1 MIGMLKG
8 KNCVR
13 KAVSSLFK
21 DVKIKSIKRLGGIGN
36 ESYKVNILSNEEEMP
51 ICIKIFSGTL
61 NEAKKKAIKEK
72 YFIEK
77 LSEIGFY
84 VPKILHYDLEGKL
97 IGRPFLIKKWIE
109 GRPVGKVLEKIEDK
123 EEALE
128 AYTYN
133 LVRLHEVPLSN
144 INPSIIKIYEN
155 SEARILEQ
163 IEVLKIF
170 STLVKV
176 DVNNVITLLEENR
189 PKALGLSLLFG
200 DYAPENVLLD
210 NNKRLY
216 FIDLESIEVG
226 IREEDVAYAYH
237 MLRFLELFNR
247 RLKGI
252 SDDFL
257 MLYEHYYGKP
267 LSNFEYFKAFIAL
280 KLYLILKYLMR
291 SRRFLRPVQVIT
303 IIYPI
308 IYTIFFKRAM
318 NYLRECIRTY
328 IVG

>member
-1 MIGMLKG
+1 MLKG
-8 KNCVR
+8 KDR
-13 KAVSSLFK
+13 ARRAVLSLFK
-21 DVKIKSIKRLGGIGN
+21 DAKIRSIKRLGGIGN
-36 ESYKVNILSNEEEMP
+36 ESYKVNILSNGEEKR

-109 GRPVGKVLEKIEDK
+109 GRPVGKVLEKTED

-133 LVRLHEVPLSN
+133 LVRLHKVPLSN

-155 SEARILEQ
+155 GEARILEQ

-176 DVNNVITLLEENR
+176 DVDNVITILEENR

-237 MLRFLELFNR
+237 MLCFLELFNK

-252 SDDFL
+252 PDNFL
-257 MLYEHYYGKP
+257 MLYEHYYGES
-267 LSNFEYFKAFIAL
+267 LRNFEYFKAFIAL
-280 KLYLILKYLMR
+280 KLYLILKYLIR
-291 SRRFLRPVQVIT
+291 SGRFLRPVQAIT

-328 IVG
+328 IVS

>member
-1 MIGMLKG
+1 MLKG
-8 KNCVR
+8 KDCAR
-13 KAVSSLFK
+13 RAVLSLFK
-21 DVKIKSIKRLGGIGN
+21 DAKIRSIKRLGGIGN
-36 ESYKVNILSNEEEMP
+36 ESYKVNILSNGEEKR

-109 GRPVGKVLEKIEDK
+109 GRPVGKVLEKTEDK
-123 EEALE
+123 EGALE
-128 AYTYN
+128 AYTYS
-133 LVRLHEVPLSN
+133 LVRLHKVPLSDISPN
-144 INPSIIKIYEN
+144 IIKTYEKG
-155 SEARILEQ
+155 EARILEQ
-163 IEVLKIF
+163 IEVLKMF
-170 STLVKV
+170 SKLVKV
-176 DVNNVITLLEENR
+176 DVSNAITLLKENR
-189 PKALGLSLLFG
+189 PRALGLSLLFG

-237 MLRFLELFNR
+237 MLCFLELFNK

-252 SDDFL
+252 SDNFL
-257 MLYEHYYGKP
+257 MLYEHYYGKS
-267 LSNFEYFKAFIAL
+267 LRNFEYFKAFIAL
-280 KLYLILKYLMR
+280 KLYLILKYLMK

-328 IVG
+328 IVS